1 VHGEDFFVN
10 DGGDRQ
16 AVEAVGEGFP
26 QLDVVSSFTLVVKPV
41 DTVDGGTLVVASQD
55 EKVFR
60 VFDFVGQQQA
70 DGFQGLFTSVDI
82 VTKEKVVCLWGEAAV
97 LKQTEKVVVLAVDI
111 STNLYRSL
119 KLKQYR
125 LLDKDFSCFGAQVS
139 DFLFTQGHLF
149 ARP

>member
-1 VHGEDFFVN
+1 MQAKDLLVY
-10 DGGDRQ
+10 DGGDGE
-16 AVEAVGEGFP
+16 AVEAISEGLP
-26 QLDVVSSFTLVVKPV
+26 QFDVVATFALVVESV